1 MDKELEDKL
10 YAKYPKIFAQK
21 DLDINESGLFWGIQ
35 CENGW
40 YNIIDTLCDEI
51 QSYVDQPHINLEMY
65 SKWLEK
71 SLTDND
77 DELSEFYMKKVR
89 EVKESFIPQPEL
101 IQIKEKYG
109 SLRFY
114 LTYYDDHISTLIGFA
129 EAYSERVCETCG
141 APGTMCS
148 QGWMKVSCEK
158 CKGEK

>member
-1 MDKELEDKL
+1 MVQLTGELMDKELEDKL

-109 SLRFY
+109 SLKKR
-114 LTYYDDHISTLIGFA
+114 
-129 EAYSERVCETCG
+129 
-141 APGTMCS
+141 
-148 QGWMKVSCEK
+148 
-158 CKGEK
+158 